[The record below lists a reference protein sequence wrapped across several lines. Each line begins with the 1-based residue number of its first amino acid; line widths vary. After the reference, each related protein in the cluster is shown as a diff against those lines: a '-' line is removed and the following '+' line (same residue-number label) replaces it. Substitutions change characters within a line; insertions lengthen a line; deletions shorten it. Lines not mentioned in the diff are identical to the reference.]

1 MTYFAFLWVFLIP
14 PIMLLAFTLPKPLAG
29 LTSRRPFYSLPLVCL
44 IAFIYTTPWDNYL
57 VYRGVWGYGTERV
70 LATIGYVPVEEY
82 AFFLLQPILTGL
94 FLYHLLSRYAVTARS
109 YNRIAYVL
117 GIFFYFAITVIGIV
131 LLATGIPGNTYLGL
145 ILAWAG
151 PILLGLWIYAG
162 KHFWSLR
169 PIFLLAIAVPT
180 IYLWVADRIAIG
192 LEIWYISDD
201 YSLNWDP
208 FGLPIEEA
216 VFFLVTNILVVQG
229 TLLFLHGDL
238 VAQKKL
244 WQSSLAQDGVSL

>member
-1 MTYFAFLWVFLIP
+1 MTYFVFLLVFLIP
-14 PIMLLAFTLPKPLAG
+14 PILALTLTLPKPLAG
-29 LTSRRPFYSLPLVCL
+29 LPSKRPYYALPLVCL
-44 IAFIYTTPWDNYL
+44 IAFVYTTPWDNYL

-70 LATIGYVPVEEY
+70 LATIGYVPIEEY

-94 FLYHLLSRYAVTARS
+94 LLYHLLARYRVESRHYSTS
-109 YNRIAYVL
+109 AYII
-117 GIFFYFAITVIGIV
+117 GIVFYFAITVIGFL
-131 LLATGIPGNTYLGL
+131 LLASGNDLHTYMGL

-169 PIFLLAIAVPT
+169 SVFLLAIGIPT
-180 IYLWVADRIAIG
+180 VYLWIADRIAIG
-192 LEIWYISDD
+192 LDIWYISDD

-208 FGLPIEEA
+208 LGLPIEEA

-244 WQSSLAQDGVSL
+244 WQSSLVKEKTTR